1 MCLAFKGFKLT
12 MGDELI
18 FRWLEQF
25 VDGITSFSQ
34 SEKGKNEFIET
45 EIKDWLAWYYEDV
58 GGDDAEFARQ
68 VIPRMQNILY
78 GNTIKRIGRSH

>member
-1 MCLAFKGFKLT
+1 

-68 VIPRMQNILY
+68 VIPNFVRQYYKKN
-78 GNTIKRIGRSH
+78 RSL